1 MTSIYSLVEKIKDFL
16 YAHPL
21 VNHVT
26 FGDIMS
32 VDLDKTTIYPL
43 SHFTVTNSTIGKN
56 YISFDLS
63 FLFLDVVDYKKE
75 YDDDKSF
82 RDDASNILDVFNTQL
97 QIANALISDLRRG
110 DLYNDKFQM
119 EDDPTCQM
127 FKDKYENELAG
138 WKVDLTITMPNDISI
153 C

>member
-119 EDDPTCQM
+119 EDDPVCQM
-127 FKDKYENELAG
+127 FKDKYENELVG